1 MYYVHKTH
9 GAASKP
15 TATASEMTASDPAS
29 GEIASNL
36 ISLAAAR
43 EKLAGPVP
51 AEHFDVEALS
61 EGAIASELHYIAG
74 DLLDLADRAPE
85 NRADIILTAARLVRR
100 LAETIS

>member
-9 GAASKP
+9 GAASKS
-15 TATASEMTASDPAS
+15 TASEIAASDPAS
-29 GEIASNL
+29 GEVASNL
-36 ISLAAAR
+36 VSLAAAR
-43 EKLAGPVP
+43 EKVAEPVP
-51 AEHFDVEALS
+51 TEYFDAEALS

-85 NRADIILTAARLVRR
+85 NRAEIILTAARLVRR